1 MLSTSTLCLVKL
13 AYDMATDSQ
22 NSRHIV
28 HDTLPGAKGLRFAI
42 IVSRWNSE
50 ITDRLFEGA
59 YLILQQQQAKQIDR
73 IDVPGSFELVY
84 ASRVAM
90 EKKYD
95 AIIAIGNVIRG
106 ETSHFDYV
114 CQGVTNGIQQLNVIG
129 TVPVIFCVLTDDTI
143 EQSRARSGGSL
154 GNKGEEA
161 AVAAIEMA
169 HL

>member
-1 MLSTSTLCLVKL
+1 
-13 AYDMATDSQ
+13 MATNSQ
-22 NSRHIV
+22 NSKHIV
-28 HDTLPGAKGLRFAI
+28 HEKLPVAQDLRFAL
-42 IVSRWNSE
+42 IVSQWNSE
-50 ITDRLFEGA
+50 ITNRLYDGA
-59 YLILQQQQAKQIDR
+59 YQILQQQQAKQIDR

-84 ASRVAM
+84 ASRLAI
-90 EKKYD
+90 KKNYD

-114 CQGVTNGIQQLNVIG
+114 CQGVTNGIQQLNAMG

-161 AVAAIEMA
+161 AVAAILMA
-169 HL
+169 SL

>member
-1 MLSTSTLCLVKL
+1 
-13 AYDMATDSQ
+13 MATNSQ
-22 NSRHIV
+22 NSKHIV
-28 HDTLPGAKGLRFAI
+28 HDKLPVAQDLRFAL
-42 IVSRWNSE
+42 IVSQWNSE
-50 ITDRLFEGA
+50 ITNRLYEGA
-59 YLILQQQQAKQIDR
+59 HQILQQQQAKQIDR

-84 ASRVAM
+84 ASRVAI
-90 EKKYD
+90 KKNYD

-114 CQGVTNGIQQLNVIG
+114 CQGVTNGIQQLNAMG

-161 AVAAIEMA
+161 AVAAILMA
-169 HL
+169 SL

>member
-1 MLSTSTLCLVKL
+1 
-13 AYDMATDSQ
+13 MATNNQ
-22 NSRHIV
+22 NSKQIV
-28 HDTLPGAKGLRFAI
+28 HEKLPGAQDLRFAL
-42 IVSRWNSE
+42 IVSQWNSE
-50 ITDRLFEGA
+50 ITNRLYEGA
-59 YLILQQQQAKQIDR
+59 HQILQQQQAKQIDR

-84 ASRVAM
+84 ASRVAI
-90 EKKYD
+90 KKNYD

-114 CQGVTNGIQQLNVIG
+114 CQGVTNGIQQLNAMG

-161 AVAAIEMA
+161 AVAAILMA
-169 HL
+169 SL

>member
-1 MLSTSTLCLVKL
+1 
-13 AYDMATDSQ
+13 MATNSQ
-22 NSRHIV
+22 NSKHIV
-28 HDTLPGAKGLRFAI
+28 HEKLPVAKDLRFAL
-42 IVSRWNSE
+42 IVSQWNSE
-50 ITDRLFEGA
+50 ITNRLYEGA
-59 YLILQQQQAKQIDR
+59 HQILQQQQAKQIDR

-84 ASRVAM
+84 ASRVAI
-90 EKKYD
+90 KKNYD

-114 CQGVTNGIQQLNVIG
+114 CQGVTNGIQQLNAMG

-161 AVAAIEMA
+161 AVAAILMA
-169 HL
+169 SL

>member
-1 MLSTSTLCLVKL
+1 
-13 AYDMATDSQ
+13 MATNSQ
-22 NSRHIV
+22 NSKHIV
-28 HDTLPGAKGLRFAI
+28 HEKIPVAQDLRFAL
-42 IVSRWNSE
+42 IVSQWNSE
-50 ITDRLFEGA
+50 ITNRLYEGA
-59 YLILQQQQAKQIDR
+59 HQILQQQQAKQIDR

-84 ASRVAM
+84 ASRVAI
-90 EKKYD
+90 KKNYD

-114 CQGVTNGIQQLNVIG
+114 CQGVTNGIQQLNAMG

-161 AVAAIEMA
+161 AVAAILMA
-169 HL
+169 SL

>member
-1 MLSTSTLCLVKL
+1 
-13 AYDMATDSQ
+13 MATNSQ
-22 NSRHIV
+22 NSKHIV
-28 HDTLPGAKGLRFAI
+28 HEKLPVAQDLRFAL
-42 IVSRWNSE
+42 IVSQWNSE
-50 ITDRLFEGA
+50 ITNRLYEGA
-59 YLILQQQQAKQIDR
+59 HQILQQQQAKQIDR

-84 ASRVAM
+84 ASRVAI
-90 EKKYD
+90 KKNYD

-114 CQGVTNGIQQLNVIG
+114 CQGVTNGIQQLNAMG

-161 AVAAIEMA
+161 AVAAILMA
-169 HL
+169 SV

>member
-1 MLSTSTLCLVKL
+1 
-13 AYDMATDSQ
+13 MATSSQ
-22 NSRHIV
+22 NSKHIV
-28 HDTLPGAKGLRFAI
+28 HEKLPGAKDLRFAL
-42 IVSRWNSE
+42 IVSQWNNE
-50 ITDRLFEGA
+50 ITNRLFEGA
-59 YLILQQQQAKQIDR
+59 HQILQKQQAKQIDR

-90 EKKYD
+90 KKNYD

-114 CQGVTNGIQQLNVIG
+114 CQGVTNGIQLLNTMG

-143 EQSRARSGGSL
+143 EQSHARSGGSL

-161 AVAAIEMA
+161 AVAAIQMA
-169 HL
+169 SL

>member
-1 MLSTSTLCLVKL
+1 
-13 AYDMATDSQ
+13 MATRSQ
-22 NSRHIV
+22 NSKHLLI
-28 HDTLPGAKGLRFAI
+28 DTLQSAAGLRFAL
-42 IVSRWNSE
+42 IVSKWNSE
-50 ITDRLFEGA
+50 ISDNLFEGA
-59 YLILQQQQAKQIDR
+59 HQILQQQQAKQIDR
-73 IDVPGSFELVY
+73 FDVPGSFELVY
-84 ASRVAM
+84 ASRIAM

-95 AIIAIGNVIRG
+95 AVIAIGSVIRG

-114 CQGVTNGIQQLNVIG
+114 CQGVANGIQQLNAMG

-169 HL
+169 KL

>member
-1 MLSTSTLCLVKL
+1 
-13 AYDMATDSQ
+13 MATRSQ
-22 NSRHIV
+22 NSKHLLI
-28 HDTLPGAKGLRFAI
+28 DTLQSAAGLRFAL
-42 IVSRWNSE
+42 IVSKWNSE
-50 ITDRLFEGA
+50 ITDNLFEGA
-59 YLILQQQQAKQIDR
+59 HQILQQQQAKQIDR
-73 IDVPGSFELVY
+73 FDVPGSFELVY
-84 ASRVAM
+84 ASRIAM

-95 AIIAIGNVIRG
+95 AVIAIGSVIRG

-114 CQGVTNGIQQLNVIG
+114 CQGVANGIQHLNAMG

-169 HL
+169 KL

>member
-1 MLSTSTLCLVKL
+1 
-13 AYDMATDSQ
+13 MATNSQ
-22 NSRHIV
+22 NSKHIV
-28 HDTLPGAKGLRFAI
+28 HEKLPGAQDLRFAL
-42 IVSRWNSE
+42 IVSQWNSE
-50 ITDRLFEGA
+50 ITNRLYDGA
-59 YLILQQQQAKQIDR
+59 YQILQQQQAKQIDR

-84 ASRVAM
+84 ASRVAI
-90 EKKYD
+90 KKNYD

-114 CQGVTNGIQQLNVIG
+114 CQGVTNGIQQLNAMG

-161 AVAAIEMA
+161 AVAAILMA
-169 HL
+169 SL

>member
-1 MLSTSTLCLVKL
+1 
-13 AYDMATDSQ
+13 MATNSQ
-22 NSRHIV
+22 NSKHIG
-28 HDTLPGAKGLRFAI
+28 HEKLPVAQDLRFAL
-42 IVSRWNSE
+42 IVSQWNSE
-50 ITDRLFEGA
+50 ITNRLYDGA
-59 YLILQQQQAKQIDR
+59 HQILQQQQAKQIDR

-84 ASRVAM
+84 ASRLAI
-90 EKKYD
+90 KKNYD

-114 CQGVTNGIQQLNVIG
+114 CQGVTNGIQQLNAMG

-161 AVAAIEMA
+161 AVAAIIMA
-169 HL
+169 SL

>member
-1 MLSTSTLCLVKL
+1 
-13 AYDMATDSQ
+13 MATNSQ
-22 NSRHIV
+22 NSKHIIYA
-28 HDTLPGAKGLRFAI
+28 TLPSAEGLRFAL

-59 YLILQQQQAKQIDR
+59 RKILQQHQAKQIDR

-114 CQGVTNGIQQLNVIG
+114 CQGVTNGIQQLNALG

-143 EQSRARSGGSL
+143 AQSRARSGGSL

-161 AVAAIEMA
+161 AVAAIKMA
-169 HL
+169 NL

>member
-1 MLSTSTLCLVKL
+1 
-13 AYDMATDSQ
+13 MATNSQ
-22 NSRHIV
+22 NSKHIV
-28 HDTLPGAKGLRFAI
+28 HEKLPVAQDLRFAL
-42 IVSRWNSE
+42 IVSQWNSE
-50 ITDRLFEGA
+50 ITNRLYDGA
-59 YLILQQQQAKQIDR
+59 HQILQQQQAKQIDR

-84 ASRVAM
+84 ASRLAI
-90 EKKYD
+90 KKNYD

-114 CQGVTNGIQQLNVIG
+114 CQGVANGIQQLNAMG

-161 AVAAIEMA
+161 AVAAILMA
-169 HL
+169 SL

>member
-1 MLSTSTLCLVKL
+1 
-13 AYDMATDSQ
+13 MATSSQ
-22 NSRHIV
+22 NSNHIIYA
-28 HDTLPGAKGLRFAI
+28 TLPSAEGLRFAL

-59 YLILQQQQAKQIDR
+59 SKILQQHQAKQIDR

-114 CQGVTNGIQQLNVIG
+114 CQGVTNGIQQLNALG

-143 EQSRARSGGSL
+143 AQSRARSGGSL

-161 AVAAIEMA
+161 AVAAIKMA
-169 HL
+169 NL

>member
-1 MLSTSTLCLVKL
+1 MPTN
-13 AYDMATDSQ
+13 SQ
-22 NSRHIV
+22 NSKHIV
-28 HDTLPGAKGLRFAI
+28 HEKLPGAQDLRFAL
-42 IVSRWNSE
+42 IVSQWNSE
-50 ITDRLFEGA
+50 ITNRLYEGA
-59 YLILQQQQAKQIDR
+59 HQILLQQQAKQIDR

-84 ASRVAM
+84 ASRVAI
-90 EKKYD
+90 KKNYD

-114 CQGVTNGIQQLNVIG
+114 CQGVTNGIQQLNAMG

-161 AVAAIEMA
+161 AVAAILMA
-169 HL
+169 SL

>member
-1 MLSTSTLCLVKL
+1 
-13 AYDMATDSQ
+13 MATNSQ
-22 NSRHIV
+22 NSKHIV
-28 HDTLPGAKGLRFAI
+28 HEKLPVAQDLRFAI
-42 IVSRWNSE
+42 IVSQWNSE
-50 ITDRLFEGA
+50 ITNRLYEGA
-59 YLILQQQQAKQIDR
+59 HQILQQQQAKQIDR

-84 ASRVAM
+84 ASRVAI
-90 EKKYD
+90 KKNYD

-114 CQGVTNGIQQLNVIG
+114 CQGVTNGIQQLNAMG

-161 AVAAIEMA
+161 AVAAILMA
-169 HL
+169 SL

>member
-1 MLSTSTLCLVKL
+1 
-13 AYDMATDSQ
+13 MATNSQ
-22 NSRHIV
+22 NSKHIV
-28 HDTLPGAKGLRFAI
+28 HEKLPLAQDLRFAL
-42 IVSRWNSE
+42 IVSQWNSE
-50 ITDRLFEGA
+50 ITNRLYEGA
-59 YLILQQQQAKQIDR
+59 HQILQQQQAKQIDR

-84 ASRVAM
+84 ASRLAI
-90 EKKYD
+90 KKNYD

-114 CQGVTNGIQQLNVIG
+114 CQGVTNGIQQLNAMG

-161 AVAAIEMA
+161 AVAAILMA
-169 HL
+169 SL

>member
-1 MLSTSTLCLVKL
+1 
-13 AYDMATDSQ
+13 MATNSQ
-22 NSRHIV
+22 NSKHIV
-28 HDTLPGAKGLRFAI
+28 HEKLPVAKDLRFAL
-42 IVSRWNSE
+42 IVSQWNSE
-50 ITDRLFEGA
+50 ITNRLYEGA
-59 YLILQQQQAKQIDR
+59 HQILQQQQAKQIDR

-84 ASRVAM
+84 ASRVAI
-90 EKKYD
+90 KKNYD

-114 CQGVTNGIQQLNVIG
+114 CQGVTNGIQQLNAMG

-161 AVAAIEMA
+161 AVAAIQMA
-169 HL
+169 NL

>member
-1 MLSTSTLCLVKL
+1 
-13 AYDMATDSQ
+13 MATNTQ
-22 NSRHIV
+22 NSKHIV
-28 HDTLPGAKGLRFAI
+28 HEKLPGAQDLRFAL
-42 IVSRWNSE
+42 IVSQWNSE
-50 ITDRLFEGA
+50 ITNRLYEGA
-59 YLILQQQQAKQIDR
+59 HQILQQQQAKQIDR

-84 ASRVAM
+84 ASRVAI
-90 EKKYD
+90 KKNYD

-114 CQGVTNGIQQLNVIG
+114 CQGVTNGIQQLNAMG

-161 AVAAIEMA
+161 AVAAILMA
-169 HL
+169 SL

>member
-1 MLSTSTLCLVKL
+1 
-13 AYDMATDSQ
+13 MATNSQ
-22 NSRHIV
+22 NSKHIV
-28 HDTLPGAKGLRFAI
+28 HEKLPVAQDLRFAL
-42 IVSRWNSE
+42 IVSQWNSE
-50 ITDRLFEGA
+50 ITNRLYEGA
-59 YLILQQQQAKQIDR
+59 HHILQQQQAKQIDR

-84 ASRVAM
+84 ASRVAI
-90 EKKYD
+90 KKNYD

-114 CQGVTNGIQQLNVIG
+114 CQGVTNGIQQLNAMG

-161 AVAAIEMA
+161 AVAAILMA
-169 HL
+169 SL